1 MRLGL
6 VGAACAGVAAVVPAS
21 QAAHSSSVAL
31 SAASTQS
38 AFVATP
44 IKTNKTLDEPQ
55 NRRAHYRGPSVVLQS
70 SYIGRESGE
79 PTVGVDKKGTIFFP
93 GDTFDTPGGTL
104 ARNLELRSTDGG
116 KTWADVSP
124 KTAN

>member
-6 VGAACAGVAAVVPAS
+6 VGAACAGVASVVPAS
-21 QAAHSSSVAL
+21 QAAHSSNVAL
-31 SAASTQS
+31 STGSTQS

-44 IKTNKTLDEPQ
+44 LKTNKTLDEPK
-55 NRRAHYRGPSVVLQS
+55 NRRAHYSGPPVVLQS

-93 GDTFDTPGGTL
+93 GDTFDTPGGAL
-104 ARNLELRSTDGG
+104 ARNLEL
-116 KTWADVSP
+116 
-124 KTAN
+124 